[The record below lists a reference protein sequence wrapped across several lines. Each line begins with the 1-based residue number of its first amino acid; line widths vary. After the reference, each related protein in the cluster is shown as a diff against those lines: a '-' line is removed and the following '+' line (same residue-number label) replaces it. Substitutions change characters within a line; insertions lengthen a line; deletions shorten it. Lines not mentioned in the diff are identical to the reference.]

1 MQMQLEK
8 QLLGRRNTLKSFNQY
23 KRFFAF
29 GCSLTKYNW
38 PTWADI
44 IATEVSEYY
53 NYGQSGGGNLFI
65 ANSIVEANLTH
76 KFTEDDLVI
85 VMWSSVSREDRYKNG
100 KWQTPGNIYTQ
111 GEIDMEFVHK
121 WSDDRFYLMRDLGL
135 VEQTRVYL
143 ENLPCDSD
151 MLKMTDF
158 EEIKIEDNIKG
169 NQLEDIIKTYSST
182 ISSVKPAVV
191 DVVYN
196 GVWPIIPI
204 KGWGGKGQTA
214 DYHPTPLGYL
224 KYLEKFYSVTDGM
237 RSYAQEYEKKVL
249 ECKTLDDTLK
259 FWTPSG
265 VSRL

>member
-1 MQMQLEK
+1 MK
-8 QLLGRRNTLKSFNQY
+8 PFNEY

-65 ANSIVEANLTH
+65 ANSVVEANLTH
-76 KFTEDDLVI
+76 KFTQDDLVI
-85 VMWSSVSREDRYKNG
+85 VMWSSVSREDRYKNN
-100 KWQTPGNIYTQ
+100 KWETPGNIYTQ
-111 GEIDMEFVHK
+111 SDIDMDFVHK
-121 WSDDRFYLMRDLGL
+121 WSDDRFYLMRDLAL
-135 VEQTRVYL
+135 IEQTRVYL
-143 ENLPCDSD
+143 ENLPCDTD
-151 MLKMTDF
+151 MLKMVDF

-169 NQLEDIIKTYSST
+169 NHLEDIIRTYSST
-182 ISSVKPAVV
+182 INSVKPAIV

-204 KGWGGKGQTA
+204 KGWGGNGQSA

-224 KYLEKFYSVTDGM
+224 EYLENFYSITDGM
-237 RSYAQEYEKKVL
+237 KQYAKEYDAKVF
-249 ECKTLDDTLK
+249 ECNTLDDTLK
-259 FWTPSG
+259 FWSAPG
-265 VSRL
+265 VKRL

>member
-1 MQMQLEK
+1 MK
-8 QLLGRRNTLKSFNQY
+8 PFNQY

-29 GCSLTKYNW
+29 GCSLTNYNW

-76 KFTEDDLVI
+76 KFTEHDLVI

-100 KWQTPGNIYTQ
+100 KWETPGNIYTQ
-111 GEIDMEFVHK
+111 GVIDMDFVYK

-143 ENLPCDSD
+143 NNLPCDSD
-151 MLKMTDF
+151 MLKMVDF
-158 EEIKIEDNIKG
+158 EETKISDNIKG
-169 NQLEDIIKTYSST
+169 NHLEDILKLYSST
-182 ISSVKPAVV
+182 LECVKPAVV
-191 DVVYN
+191 DVVYD
-196 GVWPIIPI
+196 GVWPQTPI

-224 KYLEKFYSVTDGM
+224 KYLEKFYPVTDGM
-237 RSYAQEYEKKVL
+237 RSYAQEYDARVL
-249 ECKTLDDTLK
+249 ECKTLDDTVK
-259 FWTPSG
+259 FWSAPG
-265 VSRL
+265 VKRL